1 MLDGVTEQEVR
12 DFRRSMKPAVGDAAR
27 ESARIRDPA
36 ELAAYAFDFCRPL
49 WQMPERL
56 AEALVALVAEHTRGR
71 PLLWAIATSASP
83 PGSQLAAV
91 QIALRDE
98 PLPTGTA
105 MQVGMLEVERAYAFD
120 GDAESTLVIG
130 GARPDVDGLQIFGLT
145 IEREGTGGAALDGIA
160 SFTDTAAKLEQ
171 LRDVTAADVGIEPV
185 EITPAEALER
195 VVAATRR
202 CCELGLRPSNHGML
216 AVNLLVRASRI
227 ADAED
232 VLAKLPGGMSP
243 ADVAEDEFAEALE
256 AWCDGGEVTEE
267 LTTLVLFAGCALFE
281 YLAEMD
287 DRPIE
292 DVEPADIE
300 EFLLE
305 HIAGSD
311 DLVDADVELF
321 PAALADVMRFL
332 AESGRVEQERADEL
346 AQTVSALTPRFVELE
361 QRTRGD
367 DGPAA
372 ALVAAMTKDGVD
384 FTDRAAVAAWIADY
398 NSLTTEERK
407 ARVPIPSLGDDVV
420 AAPAAGGKRART
432 VKARKAQRQ
441 ARRQNRRR

>member
-1 MLDGVTEQEVR
+1 VLDGVTEQEVR
-12 DFRRSMKPAVGDAAR
+12 DFRRSMRPAVGDAVR

-36 ELAAYAFDFCRPL
+36 ELAAYGYDLCRPAYR
-49 WQMPERL
+49 MPLRL
-56 AEALVALVAEHTRGR
+56 AEEFVALVAEDKRGR

-83 PGSQLAAV
+83 PASQLAAV
-91 QIALRDE
+91 QIALHDE
-98 PLPTGTA
+98 SLPTGPA
-105 MQVGMLEVERAYAFD
+105 IQVGMLDVERAYAFD

-130 GARPDVDGLQIFGLT
+130 GSRPDVDGFQIFGLT
-145 IEREGTGGAALDGIA
+145 IEREGTGGAVVDGVA
-160 SFTDTAAKLEQ
+160 SFTDAAVKLEQ
-171 LRDVTAADVGIEPV
+171 LRDLTANDLGIEPV
-185 EITPAEALER
+185 EITPAETLER

-202 CCELGLRPSNHGML
+202 CGELGLRPSNHGML

-256 AWCDGGEVTEE
+256 AWCESGEVTEE

-281 YLAEMD
+281 YLAEVD

-292 DVEPADIE
+292 EVEGADIK

-305 HIAGSD
+305 HMAGND
-311 DLVDADVELF
+311 DLRDEDAEQVTV
-321 PAALADVMRFL
+321 ALADVLRFL
-332 AESGRVEQERADEL
+332 AESGRIERERADEL
-346 AQTVSALTPRFVELE
+346 SETVAALTPRFVEADSRARRDE
-361 QRTRGD
+361 
-367 DGPAA
+367 GPAA

-384 FTDRAAVAAWIADY
+384 FTDRAAVAAWIAGY

-420 AAPAAGGKRART
+420 AAPAAGGMKART

-441 ARRQNRRR
+441 ARRRNRGR